1 MTAVVKFLLI
11 ICLAVLAGLAG
22 LNLPDVDQ
30 RVAWSWLIHRSILT
44 HSPLIPL
51 AVYIGVAIVGKPQV
65 FRLPAMYLSLGFAV
79 HLAFD
84 LFPKEWIGF
93 ALIRLPCC
101 YEGPLP
107 TPASI
112 LLIGGGMLICAVI
125 AARLIR
131 SFADAVLFV
140 CGAAAIFF
148 IASRSEDTLL
158 WPLVSMLIALI
169 VSGALALL
177 TAGKR
182 PQTSPPRGAI

>member
-11 ICLAVLAGLAG
+11 ICLALFAGWAG

-51 AVYIGVAIVGKPQV
+51 AIYIGVVIVGKPQV
-65 FRLPAMYLSLGFAV
+65 FRLPAMYLSLGFAA

-107 TPASI
+107 TSASI

-131 SFADAVLFV
+131 SFADAVVFV

-148 IASRSEDTLL
+148 IASRSEATLFG
-158 WPLVSMLIALI
+158 PLVSMLGALI

-177 TAGKR
+177 TANKR
-182 PQTSPPRGAI
+182 AQTSPRGAI

>member
-11 ICLAVLAGLAG
+11 LCLAALAAWAGLR
-22 LNLPDVDQ
+22 LPDFDQ
-30 RVAWSWLIHRSILT
+30 RVTWLTHRSILT

-51 AVYIGVAIVGKPQV
+51 AIYICVAIAGKPRV
-65 FRLPAMYLSLGFAV
+65 FRLPAMCLSLGFAA

-84 LFPKEWIGF
+84 LFPKAWIGF

-101 YEGPLP
+101 YTGPLP
-107 TPASI
+107 PPASI

-131 SFADAVLFV
+131 SFADAAVFV

-148 IASRSEDTLL
+148 IASRSEAALL
-158 WPLVSMLIALI
+158 WPLVSMLGA
-169 VSGALALL
+169 VVVGGALALL
-177 TAGKR
+177 TADDSA
-182 PQTSPPRGAI
+182 QTSPPRGYM